1 MADYWEYQNN
11 KTFKGKVKY
20 EMQTAAIAVM
30 AEAADTANHA
40 ERVVYAK
47 KILSGEASTQEFCI
61 GVLTN
66 STIKAHVAANTDYT
80 SDLAFVVSSIYNA
93 FAEVS
98 N

>member
-1 MADYWEYQNN
+1 MANYWEYQNN
-11 KTFKGKVKY
+11 KEFKGKVKY
-20 EMQTAAIAVM
+20 EMQTAAIAIM
-30 AEAADTANHA
+30 NEAAETANHA

-47 KILSGEASTQEFCI
+47 KFLSGEASIQEFCI

-66 STIKAHVAANTDYT
+66 PTIKGHITDETDYT
-80 SDLAFVVSSIYNA
+80 SDLAFVTSSIFNA